1 MADESPV
8 EASQR
13 QRLSVG
19 SVSIVLWVLLIAVL
33 AYWWSTSTPHTGP
46 TVAAPAVATPTMV
59 APIAATPAAANVREA
74 ALAALIAER
83 TEELSIKP
91 KTAIVPSDLALEAA
105 NQIKQGDYARAS
117 QIAEDVLAHSTLE
130 SWRFYPF
137 NDFMGSIV
145 RGADPQLLKQLD
157 SWVDREP
164 KSALAHLI
172 RARYYEMAG
181 WAARGN
187 EYASMVPDR
196 LMQVFQEDLTR
207 AAADAQVSID
217 LNPRN
222 PWSHYEL
229 LHLVLDIGDTGPA
242 ADQAFES
249 AIKAFPGH
257 YPFYKSRLHSLS
269 PKWYGSIDAMYAFV
283 EQYAGHAPSTSPL
296 KMLYLDLY
304 ANLLDDAG
312 SRCSSYNGDSRQLC
326 VKDRMQRAL
335 RPNVDQGMAQAL
347 ELYKASD
354 PIQFSTALWPLLGT
368 MACGPCI
375 GSPAAVGGVLQM
387 AASVMGSDNQMMD
400 NPTHNSYVLDDV
412 TARVWAQMD
421 NPSNADKKFREALSD
436 VEHTSFPDEAQKAAT
451 MATIFDHMATVADD
465 KSQFIDIIVYADAA
479 NTVGGKNH
487 TSTPWMQ
494 CYAYYRL
501 RHFTEA
507 VRACNTL
514 IEGHGNYLE
523 SHYWRG
529 KAYEGLGQWDASIAD
544 FSPVAESANNW
555 FRVGAAL
562 DMSYDYGQKGD
573 FAGQLA
579 SMNQHPYL
587 FDDRIQ
593 PPHDL
598 AVSYNNRCF
607 ALMQLGQLEKALDD
621 CTRSLKYDRIPDALH
636 KQQELLKR
644 LGKKESV

>member
-1 MADESPV
+1 MADENPV
-8 EASQR
+8 EGSKR

-19 SVSIVLWVLLIAVL
+19 SVSIFLWVLLIGVL
-33 AYWWSTSTPHTGP
+33 AYWWSTSTPHSGSIA
-46 TVAAPAVATPTMV
+46 AAPAAAAPTSA
-59 APIAATPAAANVREA
+59 APIAASSAAAGGREA

-83 TEELSIKP
+83 TAELSIEP

-105 NQIKQGDYARAS
+105 NQIKQGDYARAG
-117 QIAEDVLAHSTLE
+117 QLAEDVLAHSTLE
-130 SWRFYPF
+130 RWRFYPF
-137 NDFMGSIV
+137 NEFMGSVV
-145 RGADPQLLKQLD
+145 RGDDPELLKQLD
-157 SWVDREP
+157 SWVGREP

-187 EYASMVPDR
+187 DYASMVPDR

-207 AAADAQVSID
+207 AAADAQISID

-229 LHLVLDIGDTGPA
+229 LELVLDIGNTGPA

-249 AIKAFPGH
+249 GIKAFPGY
-257 YPFYKSRLHSLS
+257 YPLYKSRLHSLS
-269 PKWYGSIDAMYAFV
+269 PKWYGSVDAMYAFV
-283 EQYAGHAPSTSPL
+283 EQYAGHAPNTSPL

-304 ANLLDDAG
+304 TNLLDAAG
-312 SRCSSYNGDSRQLC
+312 SHCGSNNGDSRQQC
-326 VKDRMQRAL
+326 VKDWMQRAL

-347 ELYKASD
+347 DLYKVSD

-368 MACGPCI
+368 MACGRCI
-375 GSPAAVGGVLQM
+375 GSPAAVGGVLQI

-400 NPTHNSYVLDDV
+400 KPTHNSYVLDDV

-436 VEHTSFPDEAQKAAT
+436 VEHTSFPDEAQKAEA

-465 KSQFIDIIVYADAA
+465 NSQFIDIIVYANAA
-479 NTVGGKNH
+479 NTVGGENH
-487 TSTPWMQ
+487 TGTPWMQ

-501 RHFTEA
+501 KHFTEA
-507 VRACNTL
+507 VRACTAL
-514 IEGHGNYLE
+514 IEGNGNYLL

-579 SMNQHPYL
+579 SMNQHAYL
-587 FDDRIQ
+587 FDDQIQ

-598 AVSYNNRCF
+598 AVSYNNRCY

-636 KQQELLKR
+636 KQQELLRR